1 MASTPGDDDAGKDDV
16 FHNLERQFIQ
26 LQQDHAQG
34 KKEGEELQARL
45 TSSTEASAQDKAK
58 IAELQQTLA
67 SREGAVAEQQRAA
80 EGKEHEVRRL
90 SELLARTNKELDSSK
105 EYLHVKEESLTKLE
119 ARLRQVTTE
128 KTALETEVL
137 PTHVDVERL
146 RRELE
151 GCKSRLRDAEGELNV
166 KLEEL
171 NEERKRASGL
181 RLDLESKLNRAEAAA
196 TEAQERVR
204 GLESQLRSKDAA
216 LDHKEEEMLAQV
228 KRLSEVECR
237 FDAELEAQRRVARL
251 QEEQRKEAEASRDA
265 LLQEVQSL
273 KGAYEGQLQQQKE
286 RLQAQREKYEK
297 VVEDLEKAH
306 REQVAHLEGELRAER
321 EAHAALQR
329 QAASATARGPPTAAA
344 QAMASFSQDL
354 NLTERLNKVAELE
367 TALHNERSEKE
378 RFKFFAQQLTKEIG
392 EKAPILAKERREK
405 DLIAKSYDKVV
416 AQLDRVT
423 KELVMTQNKLQGVG
437 EEREELIGKVR
448 GHDQQVQ
455 DLSRQVQLLLHER
468 MKARAAEAGMDR
480 AIMASQQQQQ
490 QQQQQQRLALP
501 PSTTTTT
508 TSVGESLVT
517 FRDIQELQTRNTEL
531 LAVVRKLTDDKAA
544 QQAERSQALV
554 PVGVQQ
560 ELGKA
565 HQELKRLGEDR
576 EAMQAAVATI
586 ASERDMYRLLLVKA
600 ESKLLAAGE
609 SLPSAAGAASQQ
621 QEQQTPAMAEAK
633 SAGPGRGGGSGGQSA
648 REVELETKLRDA
660 MDRLGRL
667 EELYN
672 EQVKVADA
680 LRADMSVA
688 RQDATLS
695 KADASF
701 YQERYKRLQEDQEKG
716 RQDQQASMNE
726 VHALRAQQHAL
737 EKAMSDRGH
746 DLEAARDEARRF
758 RTSLQQANVEKEV
771 AVGAEKR
778 LEQDLVQKR
787 AEVER
792 LTKVLETSQSLS
804 ASLTART
811 DAEREHLESERKLLQ
826 GQVAAARKDLQEER
840 AAAEARVTALGNEVR
855 LAKAKAEED
864 GKALMEVRGECL
876 EFKVQLNAANEKATS
891 LARQLEGTQKRLDA
905 LATSGTVSAIA
916 VREASEKEAELERLT
931 RELGEAKAKLV
942 VVEGQRD
949 TFKAAAESHER
960 QMRELQTRWEA
971 SEAEAKAAV
980 NKAKAEVETL
990 TKRLE
995 EQSATTRS
1003 LVQENHALKEAQSQA
1018 SEAAKKERQEASA
1031 QVEAAKKAAA
1041 HAQGREQELVAEA
1054 KRASEAAES
1063 AKEQYRRELQ
1073 LHAAAEAGMTEL
1085 RNEVEGLRT
1094 AKAEV
1099 DDRLTS
1105 VNAALLEKE
1114 RAYAAEAQGLA
1125 EASKKE
1131 KQRADELQEQN
1142 KVVHA
1147 QLSVLADQLKKLQ
1160 EDRMQGLESAAGG
1173 GGGGAAAGGGGGGA
1187 AASGAG
1193 EADKL
1198 RQAVIDLQGV
1208 AHYHRTQK
1216 ELMEAGK
1223 EAAEMEAV
1231 RYKSTVQQLQKLLD
1245 QVRRELAEERKVRPT
1260 PESER
1265 EHTALLQQVQ
1275 ELSTLRDAL
1284 AHLRQEKERLEKRLR
1299 AAEKEASDLRA
1310 AAGPAQQ
1317 KEHQLEAERKALM
1330 AERDS
1335 LQQEVTSYS
1344 ERLSTMVTRFHQI
1357 DPEVHR
1363 KLAADLEEMQRTKIP
1378 ALEGKVKE
1386 AEAKA
1391 AAAVREAEGKV
1402 AEQVRRAQEAEVKAA
1417 EFERRVNEA
1426 EAKAANYLRL
1436 TQGAKRQLKE
1446 AAAEKAQFEE
1456 EIARLKAEVES
1467 VRGEGGS
1474 SAAKIKSLEEEIA
1487 RLRITEAQARTEVV
1501 QIKQQLLMQQQQH
1514 QQALAQARA
1523 AAATAATAAAAAAAP
1538 AASGALTAEAAAL
1551 KEEVTKLQAE
1561 LETGKKKLDA
1571 VKDAG
1576 RSALALVRK
1585 EWREGGREGGREERQ
1600 QTFTFLTLL
1609 FLPPMFPFSPTLTE
1623 EADGG
1628 QAQ

>member
-1 MASTPGDDDAGKDDV
+1 MAATPGDDDAGKDDV
-16 FHNLERQFIQ
+16 YHNLERQFIQ
-26 LQQDHAQG
+26 LQQDHARS

-45 TSSTEASAQDKAK
+45 TSSTEVSAQDKAK
-58 IAELQQTLA
+58 IAELQQALA
-67 SREGAVAEQQRAA
+67 SREGAVAEHQRAA

-90 SELLARTNKELDSSK
+90 SELLARANKELDSSK
-105 EYLHVKEESLTKLE
+105 EYLHVKEESLAKFE
-119 ARLRQVTTE
+119 ARLRQVTME

-137 PTHVDVERL
+137 PTQVDVERL

-151 GCKSRLRDAEGELNV
+151 ACKSRLSDTEGELNI

-181 RLDLESKLNRAEAAA
+181 RLDLESKLNRAEAKA

-204 GLESQLRSKDAA
+204 ALESQLRSKDAA

-228 KRLSEVECR
+228 KRLSEVESR
-237 FDAELEAQRRVARL
+237 FDAELVAQRRVARL

-265 LLQEVQSL
+265 LLQEVRSL

-286 RLQAQREKYEK
+286 RLQTQREKYEK
-297 VVEDLEKAH
+297 VVEDLEKSQQ
-306 REQVAHLEGELRAER
+306 EQVAHLEGELRAER

-329 QAASATARGPPTAAA
+329 QAASATARAPPTAAA
-344 QAMASFSQDL
+344 QAMASFAQDL

-423 KELVMTQNKLQGVG
+423 KTLVMTEKRLQGVG
-437 EEREELIGKVR
+437 AEREELIEKVR
-448 GHDQQVQ
+448 GHDQLVL

-468 MKARAAEAGMDR
+468 MSARAAEAGMDR
-480 AIMASQQQQQ
+480 AITASQQQQQ
-490 QQQQQQRLALP
+490 QQQQHQQRLALP

-508 TSVGESLVT
+508 SMDESLVT

-531 LAVVRKLTDDKAA
+531 LAVVRKLTDEKAA
-544 QQAERSQALV
+544 QQADSSRALV
-554 PVGVQQ
+554 SVGVQQ

-586 ASERDMYRLLLVKA
+586 ASERDMYRLLLIKA
-600 ESKLLAAGE
+600 ESKLLTAGE
-609 SLPSAAGAASQQ
+609 SSPSAASQQ
-621 QEQQTPAMAEAK
+621 QQLQQTPATAEAK
-633 SAGPGRGGGSGGQSA
+633 SAGPGRGGGSGGQGA
-648 REVELETKLRDA
+648 REVELESKLRNA

-672 EQVKVADA
+672 EQVKVADG
-680 LRADMSVA
+680 LRADMSAA

-701 YQERYKRLQEDQEKG
+701 FQERYKRLQEDQEKG
-716 RQDQQASMNE
+716 RQDELASMNE

-758 RTSLQQANVEKEV
+758 RVSLQQANVEKEV

-778 LEQDLVQKR
+778 LEQDLVYKR

-826 GQVAAARKDLQEER
+826 GQVAAARKELQEER

-855 LAKAKAEED
+855 LANAKAEED
-864 GKALMEVRGECL
+864 GKALMEVRAESL
-876 EFKVQLNAANEKATS
+876 ELKVQLNAANEKATS
-891 LARQLEGTQKRLDA
+891 LARQLEGTQKRLDT
-905 LATSGTVSAIA
+905 LATSGTVTAIA

-931 RELGEAKAKLV
+931 RELGEAKAKLA

-949 TFKAAAESHER
+949 TFKAASESHER

-971 SEAEAKAAV
+971 SEAEATATV
-980 NKAKAEVETL
+980 SKAKAEVETL
-990 TKRLE
+990 EKRLE

-1003 LVQENHALKEAQSQA
+1003 LVQENHALKEAQGQA
-1018 SEAAKKERQEASA
+1018 SEAAKKEHQEAMA
-1031 QVEAAKKAAA
+1031 QVDAAKKAAD

-1085 RNEVEGLRT
+1085 RNEMESMRT

-1099 DDRLTS
+1099 DDRLTA

-1114 RAYAAEAQGLA
+1114 RAYAAERQDLA

-1131 KQRADELQEQN
+1131 RQRADELQEQN

-1147 QLSVLADQLKKLQ
+1147 QLSVLADQLKKLH
-1160 EDRMQGLESAAGG
+1160 EDRMQGLEAAAS
-1173 GGGGAAAGGGGGGA
+1173 GGAGAALEGDGG

-1198 RQAVIDLQGV
+1198 RQAMIDLQGV

-1231 RYKSTVQQLQKLLD
+1231 RFKSTVQQLQKLLD
-1245 QVRRELAEERKVRPT
+1245 QVRRELAEERKAHPT

-1275 ELSTLRDAL
+1275 ELSTLKDAL

-1299 AAEKEASDLRA
+1299 GAEKEASDLRA

-1317 KEHQLEAERKALM
+1317 KEQQLEAERKALM

-1363 KLAADLEEMQRTKIP
+1363 KLAADLEGMKTRIP
-1378 ALEGKVKE
+1378 ALEGKLKE

-1391 AAAVREAEGKV
+1391 AQAVREAEGKV
-1402 AEQVRRAQEAEVKAA
+1402 AEHIRRIQEAEVKAA
-1417 EFERRVNEA
+1417 EFERRMQEA
-1426 EAKAANYLRL
+1426 EAKNNKNSPLLQAAR
-1436 TQGAKRQLKE
+1436 RQLGVYKQE
-1446 AAAEKAQFEE
+1446 AAAEKARFEGE
-1456 EIARLKAEVES
+1456 VARLKVEVEA
-1467 VRGEGGS
+1467 VRGEGGL
-1474 SAAKIKSLEEEIA
+1474 SAAKLKSMEEESA
-1487 RLRITEAQARTEVV
+1487 RLRISEAQARSEVLQV
-1501 QIKQQLLMQQQQH
+1501 KQQLLQQQQQQ
-1514 QQALAQARA
+1514 QQALAEVR
-1523 AAATAATAAAAAAAP
+1523 TAAAAAAASTTG
-1538 AASGALTAEAAAL
+1538 AAAPIVPGAPTAEASAAQ
-1551 KEEVTKLQAE
+1551 KEDLTKLQAE
-1561 LETGKKKLDA
+1561 LETAKKNVQAL
-1571 VKDAG
+1571 KDAG
-1576 RSALALVRK
+1576 MKVLHQVK
-1585 EWREGGREGGREERQ
+1585 KTGRQ
-1600 QTFTFLTLL
+1600 
-1609 FLPPMFPFSPTLTE
+1609 
-1623 EADGG
+1623 
-1628 QAQ
+1628 

>member
-1 MASTPGDDDAGKDDV
+1 MVATQGDEDAGKDDV
-16 FHNLERQFIQ
+16 YHNLERQFIQ
-26 LQQDHAQG
+26 LQQDHARS
-34 KKEGEELQARL
+34 KKECEELQTRL
-45 TSSTEASAQDKAK
+45 TSSTEVSAQDKAK
-58 IAELQQTLA
+58 IAELQQALA

-90 SELLARTNKELDSSK
+90 SELLARANKELDSSK
-105 EYLHVKEESLTKLE
+105 EYLHVKEESLAKFE
-119 ARLRQVTTE
+119 ARLRQVTME

-137 PTHVDVERL
+137 PTQVDVERL

-151 GCKSRLRDAEGELNV
+151 ACKSRLSDTEGELNL
-166 KLEEL
+166 KLEDL

-181 RLDLESKLNRAEAAA
+181 RLDLESKLNRAEAKA

-204 GLESQLRSKDAA
+204 ALESQLRSKDAA
-216 LDHKEEEMLAQV
+216 LEHKEEEMLAQV
-228 KRLSEVECR
+228 RRLSEVESR

-251 QEEQRKEAEASRDA
+251 HEEQRKEAEASRDA
-265 LLQEVQSL
+265 LLREVRSL

-297 VVEDLEKAH
+297 VVEDLEKSQQ
-306 REQVAHLEGELRAER
+306 EQVLHLEGELRAER
-321 EAHAALQR
+321 EAHAALQK
-329 QAASATARGPPTAAA
+329 QAASSTARGPPTAAA
-344 QAMASFSQDL
+344 QAMASFAQDL

-378 RFKFFAQQLTKEIG
+378 RFKFFAQQLTREIG

-423 KELVMTQNKLQGVG
+423 KTLVMTEKRLQGVG
-437 EEREELIGKVR
+437 AEREELIEKVR
-448 GHDQQVQ
+448 GHDQLVL

-468 MKARAAEAGMDR
+468 MSARAAEAGMDR
-480 AIMASQQQQQ
+480 AIVASQEQE
-490 QQQQQQRLALP
+490 QQQRLALP
-501 PSTTTTT
+501 PSTTANT
-508 TSVGESLVT
+508 TSMDESLVT
-517 FRDIQELQTRNTEL
+517 FRDVQELQTRNTEL
-531 LAVVRKLTDDKAA
+531 LAVVRKLTNEKAA
-544 QQAERSQALV
+544 QQADGSRALV
-554 PVGVQQ
+554 SVGVQQ

-609 SLPSAAGAASQQ
+609 SLPSAASQHHQ
-621 QEQQTPAMAEAK
+621 LQQTPPTAEAK
-633 SAGPGRGGGSGGQSA
+633 SAGPGRGGGCGGQGA
-648 REVELETKLRDA
+648 REVELESKLRNA

-680 LRADMSVA
+680 LRADMSAA

-701 YQERYKRLQEDQEKG
+701 FQERYKRLQEDLEKG
-716 RQDQQASMNE
+716 RQDEQASINE
-726 VHALRAQQHAL
+726 MHALRAQQHAL
-737 EKAMSDRGH
+737 EKALSDRGH

-758 RTSLQQANVEKEV
+758 RVSLQQANVEKEV
-771 AVGAEKR
+771 ALGAEKR
-778 LEQDLVQKR
+778 LEQDLVYKR

-826 GQVAAARKDLQEER
+826 GQVAAARKELQEER
-840 AAAEARVTALGNEVR
+840 AAADARVTALGNEVR
-855 LAKAKAEED
+855 LAKTKAEED
-864 GKALMEVRGECL
+864 GKALVEVRGESL
-876 EFKVQLNAANEKATS
+876 ELKVQLNAANEKATS

-931 RELGEAKAKLV
+931 RELGESKSKLA

-949 TFKAAAESHER
+949 TFKAASESHER

-971 SEAEAKAAV
+971 SEAEAAGTV
-980 NKAKAEVETL
+980 SQAKAEVETL
-990 TKRLE
+990 EKRLE

-1003 LVQENHALKEAQSQA
+1003 LVQENHALKEAQGQA
-1018 SEAAKKERQEASA
+1018 SEAAKKEHQEAMA
-1031 QVEAAKKAAA
+1031 QLEAARKAAA
-1041 HAQGREQELVAEA
+1041 HAQERVQELVAEA

-1085 RNEVEGLRT
+1085 RNEVESMRT

-1099 DDRLTS
+1099 DDRLTA
-1105 VNAALLEKE
+1105 VNATLLEKE
-1114 RAYAAEAQGLA
+1114 RAYAAERQELA
-1125 EASKKE
+1125 DASKKE
-1131 KQRADELQEQN
+1131 KQRAEELQEQN

-1147 QLSVLADQLKKLQ
+1147 QLSVLADQLRKLQ
-1160 EDRMQGLESAAGG
+1160 EDWMQGLEAAASGGAGAAQGG
-1173 GGGGAAAGGGGGGA
+1173 GGG

-1231 RYKSTVQQLQKLLD
+1231 RFKSTVQQLQRLLD
-1245 QVRRELAEERKVRPT
+1245 QVRRELAEERKTRPS

-1265 EHTALLQQVQ
+1265 EHTTLLQQVQ
-1275 ELSTLRDAL
+1275 ELSILKDAL
-1284 AHLRQEKERLEKRLR
+1284 AHLRQEKDRLETRLR

-1317 KEHQLEAERKALM
+1317 KEQQLEAERKALM

-1357 DPEVHR
+1357 DPEVHK
-1363 KLAADLEEMQRTKIP
+1363 KLAAELEEMKTQIP

-1391 AAAVREAEGKV
+1391 AQAVREAEGKV
-1402 AEQVRRAQEAEVKAA
+1402 AEHVQRIQEAEVKAT
-1417 EFERRVNEA
+1417 EFERRLQEA
-1426 EAKAANYLRL
+1426 EAKNNKNTPLLQAAR
-1436 TQGAKRQLKE
+1436 RQLGVYKQE
-1446 AAAEKAQFEE
+1446 AAAEKARFEGE
-1456 EIARLKAEVES
+1456 VARLKVEVEA

-1474 SAAKIKSLEEEIA
+1474 SAAKLKSLEEESA
-1487 RLRITEAQARTEVV
+1487 RLRISEAQARSEVLQV
-1501 QIKQQLLMQQQQH
+1501 KQQLFQQQQQQ
-1514 QQALAQARA
+1514 QQALAEAKTSASAVPSTTGA
-1523 AAATAATAAAAAAAP
+1523 AAQTAPGAP
-1538 AASGALTAEAAAL
+1538 TAEAFAAQTEDL
-1551 KEEVTKLQAE
+1551 TKLQAE
-1561 LETGKKKLDA
+1561 LETAKKNVQAL
-1571 VKDAG
+1571 KDAG
-1576 RSALALVRK
+1576 MKVLNQVRK
-1585 EWREGGREGGREERQ
+1585 ERRQ
-1600 QTFTFLTLL
+1600 
-1609 FLPPMFPFSPTLTE
+1609 
-1623 EADGG
+1623 
-1628 QAQ
+1628 